1 MIGLVYLREL
11 RDHLKS
17 LRFQVSLAVVVLLFG
32 LSGVIYVYKG
42 AQLISDNAMVE
53 AQGNRSFERMERLA
67 DVVGW
72 HRAVSTRLES
82 EYITGACQGSCRVR

>member
-1 MIGLVYLREL
+1 VIGLVYLREL

-53 AQGNRSFERMERLA
+53 AQGNRSFERMERLP
-67 DVVGW
+67 
-72 HRAVSTRLES
+72 R
-82 EYITGACQGSCRVR
+82 